1 MSTNVNDYTSQEL
14 MDIIGITSMSEDNI
28 VNACDSYINDFTDSY
43 NDEIV
48 SFFQDIQQRLLDEI
62 AGDEED
68 DEEEGENKVSENVET
83 TQPPPVGNSSNAMEW
98 YGTQY
103 LQENDNQPI
112 SKITERENKIRLF
125 DNDHLP
131 MTREQLGILNNFQV
145 KVGQDTLNPTL
156 QNTMS
161 RYIVIDSQ
169 FRQASSG
176 DGYTLN
182 TDFTLDL
189 SEHMVNVLSLRLSAI
204 QIPYSWF
211 NINTHRNYFYIYNKE
226 NNNDMY
232 YRIEI
237 DEGNYDTI
245 DEVVTAIHNSFV
257 STGFNKTGSVGSV
270 TDFIYISNGKIVI
283 DLYDT
288 TTPSGSTIHCYD
300 DTTSGNTGVSG
311 IFFYPLQ
318 EPLSNVCL
326 HTKTQQNQFDYEN
339 TLGWL
344 LGYRKIAEY
353 VYINGNVAEAL
364 YKLNTVN
371 YLILIIDDFNQNHI
385 NNGIVNITELSN
397 RIPRNKYNT
406 SNNPYYCIKYKKE
419 GDKFDPIK
427 ILDISLLNAPLSVIA
442 EKIIPPYND
451 IVHVLPSAPR
461 TLTQSQIYATNEIA
475 KANAQTTRYKSSPPS
490 NSDTFAIFPFSTK
503 GAAFGSL
510 ITETGS
516 TLQLNQRVY
525 FGPVNLDRLRV
536 RLLDDKGNLMDFNGL
551 DWNIVIIADCLYQY

>member
-14 MDIIGITSMSEDNI
+14 MDIIGITSLSEDNI
-28 VNACDSYINDFTDSY
+28 VNACDSYINDFSDSY

-68 DEEEGENKVSENVET
+68 DTQTPSHPPVANSTDASDWLGNQYLQQKDSEQVTKITNRENKV
-83 TQPPPVGNSSNAMEW
+83 Q
-98 YGTQY
+98 
-103 LQENDNQPI
+103 
-112 SKITERENKIRLF
+112 LF

-131 MTREQLGILNNFQV
+131 MNREQLGVLNNFQV

-211 NINTHRNYFYIYNKE
+211 NINSSRNYFYIYNKE
-226 NNNDMY
+226 NNNDVY
-232 YRIEI
+232 FLIEI
-237 DEGNYDTI
+237 EEGNYDTI
-245 DEVVTAIHNSFV
+245 DEVVTAIQNSFV
-257 STGFNKTGSVGSV
+257 TTGFKKTGSDGSI

-283 DLYDT
+283 DLYN
-288 TTPSGSTIHCYD
+288 TISPNGIALHCYD
-300 DTTSGNTGVSG
+300 DTTSGSTGVSG
-311 IFFYPLQ
+311 IFFYPLH
-318 EPLSNVCL
+318 EPETNVCANN
-326 HTKTQQNQFDYEN
+326 KTQRTQFDYEN

-353 VYINGNVAEAL
+353 VYINGNLAEAL
-364 YKLNTVN
+364 YKLNIIN

-385 NNGIVNITELSN
+385 NNGIVTITELSN
-397 RIPRNKYNT
+397 RFPRNKYNT
-406 SNNPYYCIKYKKE
+406 ANNPYYCIKYKQE
-419 GDKFDPIK
+419 DVKFEPIK
-427 ILDISLLNAPLSVIA
+427 ILNISLLNAPINVIA
-442 EKIIPPYND
+442 EKIVTPYND
-451 IVHVLPSAPR
+451 IVHILPSAPR

-475 KANAQTTRYKSSPPS
+475 KANAQTTRYKTSPPS

-536 RLLDDKGNLMDFNGL
+536 RLLDDKGNLMDFNGV
-551 DWNIVIIADCLYQY
+551 DWNIVIIAECLYQY

>member
-1 MSTNVNDYTSQEL
+1 MSTNVDDYTSKEL
-14 MDIIGITSMSEDNI
+14 MDIIGITTLTEDNI
-28 VNACDSYINDFTDSY
+28 VNACDTYINDFTTSY
-43 NDEIV
+43 NDELV
-48 SFFQDIQQRLLDEI
+48 SFFQDIEQRLLEEI
-62 AGDEED
+62 TGDEED
-68 DEEEGENKVSENVET
+68 GEEPQPPVMKSNDASSWLGSQYLHQQDNEQVSKITGRENKVQV
-83 TQPPPVGNSSNAMEW
+83 
-98 YGTQY
+98 
-103 LQENDNQPI
+103 
-112 SKITERENKIRLF
+112 F
-125 DNDHLP
+125 DNNHLP
-131 MTREQLGILNNFQV
+131 MNREQLGVSNSFSV

-161 RYIVIDSQ
+161 RHIVIDSQ
-169 FRQASSG
+169 YRQASSG

-211 NINTHRNYFYIYNKE
+211 NINMSRNYFYIYNKE
-226 NNNDMY
+226 NNQDVY
-232 YRIEI
+232 FLIEI
-237 DEGNYDTI
+237 EEGNYDTI
-245 DEVVTAIHNSFV
+245 DEIITAIQNSFV
-257 STGFNKTGSVGSV
+257 TAGFTKTGGGGSS

-288 TTPSGSTIHCYD
+288 ISPNGIALHSYD
-300 DTTSGNTGVSG
+300 DTTSGSTGVSG
-311 IFFYPLQ
+311 IFFYPLHKP
-318 EPLSNVCL
+318 ETNVCANN
-326 HTKTQQNQFDYEN
+326 KTQTTQFDYEN

-364 YKLNTVN
+364 YKLNVIN

-385 NNGIVNITELSN
+385 NNGIVTITELSN
-397 RIPRNKYNT
+397 RFPRNKYNT
-406 SNNPYYCIKYKKE
+406 ANNPYYCIKYKQE
-419 GDKFDPIK
+419 DVKFEPIK

-442 EKIIPPYND
+442 DKIVTPYND
-451 IVHVLPSAPR
+451 IVHILPSAPR

-475 KANAQTTRYKSSPPS
+475 KANAQTTRYKTTPPS

-536 RLLDDKGNLMDFNGL
+536 RILDDKGNLMDFNGV
-551 DWNIVIIADCLYQY
+551 DWNIVIIAECLYQY

>member
-14 MDIIGITSMSEDNI
+14 MDIIGITSLSEDNI
-28 VNACDSYINDFTDSY
+28 VNACDSYINDFSDSY

-68 DEEEGENKVSENVET
+68 DTQTPSQPPVANSTDASDWLGNQYLQQKDNEQVTKITSRENKV
-83 TQPPPVGNSSNAMEW
+83 Q
-98 YGTQY
+98 
-103 LQENDNQPI
+103 
-112 SKITERENKIRLF
+112 LF
-125 DNDHLP
+125 DNNHLP
-131 MTREQLGILNNFQV
+131 MNREQLGVLNNFQV

-211 NINTHRNYFYIYNKE
+211 NINSSRNYFYIYNKE
-226 NNNDMY
+226 NNNDVY
-232 YRIEI
+232 FLIEI
-237 DEGNYDTI
+237 EEGNYDTI
-245 DEVVTAIHNSFV
+245 DEVVTAIQNSFV
-257 STGFNKTGSVGSV
+257 TTGFKKTGSDDSI

-283 DLYDT
+283 DLYN
-288 TTPSGSTIHCYD
+288 TISPNGIALHCYD
-300 DTTSGNTGVSG
+300 DTTSGSTGVSG
-311 IFFYPLQ
+311 IFFYPLH
-318 EPLSNVCL
+318 EPETNVCANN
-326 HTKTQQNQFDYEN
+326 KTQRTQFDYEN

-353 VYINGNVAEAL
+353 VYINGNLAEAL
-364 YKLNTVN
+364 YKLNIIN
-371 YLILIIDDFNQNHI
+371 YLTLIIDDFNQNHI
-385 NNGIVNITELSN
+385 NNGIVTITELSN
-397 RIPRNKYNT
+397 RFPRNKYNT
-406 SNNPYYCIKYKKE
+406 ANNPYYCIKYKQE
-419 GDKFDPIK
+419 DVKFEPIK
-427 ILDISLLNAPLSVIA
+427 ILNISLLNAPLSVIA
-442 EKIIPPYND
+442 EKIVTPYND
-451 IVHVLPSAPR
+451 IVHILPSAPR

-475 KANAQTTRYKSSPPS
+475 KANAQTTRYKTTPPS

-536 RLLDDKGNLMDFNGL
+536 RLLDDKGNLMDFNGV
-551 DWNIVIIADCLYQY
+551 DWNIVIIAECLYQY

>member
-1 MSTNVNDYTSQEL
+1 MSTNVDDYTTQEL
-14 MDIIGITSMSEDNI
+14 MDIIGITSLTEDNI
-28 VNACDSYINDFTDSY
+28 VNACDTYINDFTNSY
-43 NDEIV
+43 NDELV
-48 SFFQDIQQRLLDEI
+48 SFFQDIEQRLLEEI
-62 AGDEED
+62 PEDVDGEDGEEAKPPVMKSTD
-68 DEEEGENKVSENVET
+68 ASSWLGSQYLQQKDNEQVSKITGRENKVQV
-83 TQPPPVGNSSNAMEW
+83 
-98 YGTQY
+98 
-103 LQENDNQPI
+103 
-112 SKITERENKIRLF
+112 F
-125 DNDHLP
+125 DNGHLP
-131 MTREQLGILNNFQV
+131 MNREQLGVSNSFSV

-156 QNTMS
+156 QNTMA
-161 RYIVIDSQ
+161 RHIVIDSQ
-169 FRQASSG
+169 YRQASSG

-211 NINTHRNYFYIYNKE
+211 NINMSRNYFYIYNKE
-226 NNNDMY
+226 NNQDVY
-232 YRIEI
+232 FLIEI
-237 DEGNYDTI
+237 EEGNYDTI
-245 DEVVTAIHNSFV
+245 DEIITAIQNSFV
-257 STGFNKTGSVGSV
+257 TAGFTKTGGSSP

-288 TTPSGSTIHCYD
+288 TSPNGIALHCYD
-300 DTTSGNTGVSG
+300 DTTSGTTGVSG
-311 IFFYPLQ
+311 IFFYPLHKP
-318 EPLSNVCL
+318 ETNVCANN
-326 HTKTQQNQFDYEN
+326 KTQTTQFDYEN

-364 YKLNTVN
+364 YKLNIIN

-385 NNGIVNITELSN
+385 NNGIVTITELSN
-397 RIPRNKYNT
+397 RFPLNKYNT
-406 SNNPYYCIKYKKE
+406 ANNPYYCIKYKQE
-419 GDKFDPIK
+419 DVKFDPIK
-427 ILDISLLNAPLSVIA
+427 ILNISLLNAPLSVIA
-442 EKIIPPYND
+442 EKIVTPYNN
-451 IVHVLPSAPR
+451 IVHILPSAPR

-475 KANAQTTRYKSSPPS
+475 KANAQTTRYKTTPPS

-536 RLLDDKGNLMDFNGL
+536 RILDDKGNLMDFNGV
-551 DWNIVIIADCLYQY
+551 DWNIVIIAECLYQY